1 MDSRAIHAAAR
12 SARRPRSGAAAVE
25 AAIVMPLVVLM
36 MLGVWELGRLMDISM
51 TLQSAARVGARYAAG
66 GVSSNGTP
74 VTCSMV
80 QTEVQNYLQAAGF
93 PNSVAT
99 SASVTV
105 TNLSSDPWTDRAAL
119 LPLDPFSVTVTV
131 SGTAFSSLT
140 WVSTPVTGM
149 TQASA
154 TVEWLSNN
162 DQVVTVSTQIPYGQ
176 NFY

>member
-1 MDSRAIHAAAR
+1 MGEEAIRAVAR
-12 SARRPRSGAAAVE
+12 NRRPLRSGAVAVE
-25 AAIVMPLVVLM
+25 AAIVMPVVILL
-36 MLGVWELGRLMDISM
+36 MLGVWELGRLVDITM
-51 TLQSAARVGARYAAG
+51 TLQNAARVGARYAAG
-66 GVSSNGTP
+66 GVSNGTP
-74 VTCSMV
+74 VTVSMV

-93 PNSVAT
+93 SSSVAT

-105 TNLSSDPWTDRAAL
+105 TNLSSDPWTDPGSGM
-119 LPLDPFSVTVTV
+119 PLDPFSVTVTL

-162 DQVVTVSTQIPYGQ
+162 DSQVVVSTQIPYGQ

>member
-1 MDSRAIHAAAR
+1 MPPAA
-12 SARRPRSGAAAVE
+12 
-25 AAIVMPLVVLM
+25 
-36 MLGVWELGRLMDISM
+36 
-51 TLQSAARVGARYAAG
+51 Y
-66 GVSSNGTP
+66 SNGTP

-93 PNSVAT
+93 SSSVAT
-99 SASVTV
+99 KRLGHGHQSQQRPLDRPGSA
-105 TNLSSDPWTDRAAL
+105 

-162 DQVVTVSTQIPYGQ
+162 DQQVTVSTQIPYGQ